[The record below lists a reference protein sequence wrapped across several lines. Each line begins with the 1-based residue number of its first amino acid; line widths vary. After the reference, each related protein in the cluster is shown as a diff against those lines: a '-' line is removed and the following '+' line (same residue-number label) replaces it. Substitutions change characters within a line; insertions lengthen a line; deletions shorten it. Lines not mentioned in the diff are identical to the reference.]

1 MVQYIENFFICK
13 TKIDR
18 SEDSTYFRSSEE
30 YLRNLI
36 RIEELDRDLLT
47 LSQTQTEQGVGES
60 VDPII
65 KFLVGEPLFIKD
77 DGSPFWKFIG
87 WKSKNLAHIH
97 DRSFFSRDFI
107 KK

>member
-1 MVQYIENFFICK
+1 MVQNIENFFVCK

-65 KFLVGEPLFIKD
+65 KFLVGEPLFLKD
-77 DGSPFWKFIG
+77 DSIPFGKFIG
-87 WKSKNLAHIH
+87 CKSKNLAHIH
-97 DRSFFSRDFI
+97 DRSSFSRDFI

>member
-1 MVQYIENFFICK
+1 M
-13 TKIDR
+13 
-18 SEDSTYFRSSEE
+18 
-30 YLRNLI
+30 I

-65 KFLVGEPLFIKD
+65 KFLIGEPLFFKD

-87 WKSKNLAHIH
+87 CKSQKFTYIH
-97 DRSFFSRDFI
+97 RVLFFSPGLLSVLSLNHSLSDAADER
-107 KK
+107 